1 MEVRLAPASSNNGL
15 RLVDTGKHGLTPFV
29 KWAGGKTSIIH
40 HLLRYV
46 PEHFINYY
54 EPFLGGG
61 ALFFAICGRTTAF
74 KAHLSDINGDLI
86 NAYRMIKD
94 KPDELKDQLSLLQS
108 EYYSAKDKS
117 AYYYE
122 KRAWQPGSDIESA
135 ARLIFLNKT
144 CYNGLY
150 RVNSKGQF
158 NVPFGDYRKPRILN
172 PETIDSISIVLQ
184 ETHAELRKLDY
195 KLAIAN
201 CRRDDFVYLDPPYHP
216 TSKSSSFTNYTAGG
230 FSEEDQEHLASIFAT
245 LSSRRCKVLLSN
257 SDTTFVHRL
266 YRDFEVRRILVPR
279 PINSVGTGRKGFKE
293 SIVFGG

>member
-1 MEVRLAPASSNNGL
+1 M
-15 RLVDTGKHGLTPFV
+15 
-29 KWAGGKTSIIH
+29 
-40 HLLRYV
+40 
-46 PEHFINYY
+46 
-54 EPFLGGG
+54 
-61 ALFFAICGRTTAF
+61 
-74 KAHLSDINGDLI
+74 
-86 NAYRMIKD
+86 
-94 KPDELKDQLSLLQS
+94 
-108 EYYSAKDKS
+108 
-117 AYYYE
+117 
-122 KRAWQPGSDIESA
+122 
-135 ARLIFLNKT
+135 
-144 CYNGLY
+144 
-150 RVNSKGQF
+150 
-158 NVPFGDYRKPRILN
+158 PFGDYRKPRILN

-293 SIVFGG
+293 VIVFGS